1 MSDLRENI
9 SVLLHGAWRR
19 RYMIVIPMLVL
30 PILGFGVSKL
40 VPTTYVAHTSMLIQ
54 ETAKMNPFLQDIAVS
69 TMLKDRLSALSTLL
83 KSRHV
88 LYSVA
93 KEQGL
98 IDDDMGAKEQ
108 EFIIKDLASRLSV
121 QQLGKDFIQIQLRS
135 GKAQGMESML
145 TSVSNRFVEQ
155 LLAPER
161 SSIKD
166 SSHFLTIHINKRREE
181 LDKAEHA
188 FAEYKNT
195 HSHAT
200 PEMQA
205 QSLTRLASLKQ
216 TLAEKEAELAGVTR
230 SLGSLDQQ
238 LSKTNPVIG
247 KIEEQIIE
255 IRSELTLLRAKYTEA
270 HSLVQGKLRELK
282 RLEQE
287 RTVLLSSKQPELNS
301 NQLWDIASNATVS
314 SLGEAQPLL
323 VSQLHQLQIMR
334 SRFESLTEETV
345 SLQKMIQELESNAH
359 RFGSTATEINRLARD
374 VAVKRE
380 MYDDLVER
388 YEMAQLTGSLG
399 VFEEN
404 KRVKI
409 IDAPFTPTIP
419 SNLPSIVFII
429 LGFIGGAGLG
439 VGLATL
445 LELADNSVRSR
456 RALEKHLGVPV
467 ITTLPKVTFAS

>member
-166 SSHFLTIHINKRREE
+166 S
-181 LDKAEHA
+181 
-188 FAEYKNT
+188 
-195 HSHAT
+195 
-200 PEMQA
+200 
-205 QSLTRLASLKQ
+205 
-216 TLAEKEAELAGVTR
+216 
-230 SLGSLDQQ
+230 
-238 LSKTNPVIG
+238 
-247 KIEEQIIE
+247 II
-255 IRSELTLLRAKYTEA
+255 S
-270 HSLVQGKLRELK
+270 
-282 RLEQE
+282 
-287 RTVLLSSKQPELNS
+287 
-301 NQLWDIASNATVS
+301 
-314 SLGEAQPLL
+314 
-323 VSQLHQLQIMR
+323 
-334 SRFESLTEETV
+334 
-345 SLQKMIQELESNAH
+345 
-359 RFGSTATEINRLARD
+359 
-374 VAVKRE
+374 
-380 MYDDLVER
+380 
-388 YEMAQLTGSLG
+388 
-399 VFEEN
+399 
-404 KRVKI
+404 
-409 IDAPFTPTIP
+409 
-419 SNLPSIVFII
+419 
-429 LGFIGGAGLG
+429 
-439 VGLATL
+439 
-445 LELADNSVRSR
+445 
-456 RALEKHLGVPV
+456 
-467 ITTLPKVTFAS
+467 

>member
-188 FAEYKNT
+188 FAEYKNPY
-195 HSHAT
+195 SHAT

-334 SRFESLTEETV
+334 SRFESLTEETI

>member
-1 MSDLRENI
+1 
-9 SVLLHGAWRR
+9 
-19 RYMIVIPMLVL
+19 
-30 PILGFGVSKL
+30 
-40 VPTTYVAHTSMLIQ
+40 
-54 ETAKMNPFLQDIAVS
+54 
-69 TMLKDRLSALSTLL
+69 
-83 KSRHV
+83 
-88 LYSVA
+88 
-93 KEQGL
+93 
-98 IDDDMGAKEQ
+98 
-108 EFIIKDLASRLSV
+108 
-121 QQLGKDFIQIQLRS
+121 
-135 GKAQGMESML
+135 
-145 TSVSNRFVEQ
+145 
-155 LLAPER
+155 
-161 SSIKD
+161 
-166 SSHFLTIHINKRREE
+166 
-181 LDKAEHA
+181 
-188 FAEYKNT
+188 
-195 HSHAT
+195 
-200 PEMQA
+200 
-205 QSLTRLASLKQ
+205 
-216 TLAEKEAELAGVTR
+216 AEKEAELAGVTR

-334 SRFESLTEETV
+334 SRFESLTEETI

-419 SNLPSIVFII
+419 SNLPS
-429 LGFIGGAGLG
+429 
-439 VGLATL
+439 
-445 LELADNSVRSR
+445 
-456 RALEKHLGVPV
+456 
-467 ITTLPKVTFAS
+467 